1 MNGELMHKTADL
13 LGATSSSNLLYK
25 DYKGIS
31 PESSSKNLNM
41 HRVRGSVRLTMG
53 KVVMPSDV
61 ARMRNRV
68 SKLSLF

>member
-1 MNGELMHKTADL
+1 MNGELMLKTAKL
-13 LGATSSSNLLYK
+13 LGAKSSNDLLYK
-25 DYKGIS
+25 DYEGIS
-31 PESSSKNLNM
+31 PESSSKDLNM

-61 ARMRNRV
+61 AKMRRRV